1 MDIESLKSAL
11 TARRGAI
18 AAAAIAVAS
27 VGAVAWAVSSGPLVP
42 ASPAGGSAA
51 GSAAG
56 ATAPAAAGSS
66 MPEAPGGAPDGGG
79 AADGDAGQQGDEE
92 QQGAGTPS
100 PADDGAEKGDGADE
114 PGEPSGGRESEPKPQ
129 HHASAPDP
137 GKPGKPAPQKPSP
150 APAPEPER
158 PSRPAHTHSWSAVYR
173 DEPVYGQ
180 QWVSKWE
187 DVYTRH
193 ERYRCTTC
201 GATYYSLGE
210 MNAHLDSTI
219 DWDAMTGH
227 AGYLDDSYTTV
238 EKVDKGSSQTVQT
251 GTKKVLDHYECA
263 CGARK

>member
-100 PADDGAEKGDGADE
+100 PADGGAEKGDGADE
-114 PGEPSGGRESEPKPQ
+114 PGEPSGGRGSEPKPQ
-129 HHASAPDP
+129 HQASVPDP

-158 PSRPAHTHSWSAVYR
+158 PSRPAHSHSWSAVYR

-187 DVYTRH
+187 DVYKGRVEKYT
-193 ERYRCTTC
+193 CNGC
-201 GATYYSLGE
+201 GAPWSSAHALEFAKKGDKSHGTYV
-210 MNAHLDSTI
+210 
-219 DWDAMTGH
+219 
-227 AGYLDDSYTTV
+227 DDSYDV
-238 EKVDKGSSQTVQT
+238 WEKEDHGSYQTVQT